1 VAGVR
6 SRIARTS
13 DIETSLIGSI
23 ITSGVQLG
31 MPQKRKIRQENS
43 IVAVA
48 IESYTA
54 KRKAAFLLENAVDAA
69 DYAKAVKEVRRM
81 GIDPDSISRTRPR
94 S

>member
-1 VAGVR
+1 
-6 SRIARTS
+6 
-13 DIETSLIGSI
+13 
-23 ITSGVQLG
+23 
-31 MPQKRKIRQENS
+31 MPRKWKISQEKS
-43 IVAVA
+43 IVAVP

-81 GIDPDSISRTRPR
+81 GVDPDSISHKPPR